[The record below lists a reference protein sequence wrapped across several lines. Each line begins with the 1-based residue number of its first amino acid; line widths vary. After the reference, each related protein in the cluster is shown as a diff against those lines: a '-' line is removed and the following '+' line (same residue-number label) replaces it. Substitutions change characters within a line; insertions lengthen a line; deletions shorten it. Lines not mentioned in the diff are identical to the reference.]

1 MTWKLARSKPGR
13 GRAEMQ
19 GSSVPLGRNHV
30 SPSGAPSH
38 RRALRIVLTPPPPP
52 PSPPL
57 PSPLPPPHTS
67 PPSLSPLPLPSL
79 PSPPPPPPSPL
90 SPSPPSPL
98 PSPLSSPPPPFSP
111 LPLPSPLSPLPL
123 PLPLPPPLSP
133 SPLSPLPSPLSPLPL
148 PSPSP
153 LTAPLGEQLMYF
165 SKSGPM
171 KNKHLSKLSFK
182 GELFFNK
189 NYSQRYFY
197 SLSNRKYKYA
207 STCLQCVRCRVRSAC
222 LNTERHKSIN
232 HKHTL
237 TSSGNCTAACF
248 LLQY

>member
-38 RRALRIVLTPPPPP
+38 RRALRIVLT
-52 PSPPL
+52 
-57 PSPLPPPHTS
+57 
-67 PPSLSPLPLPSL
+67 
-79 PSPPPPPPSPL
+79 SPPPLRHPWVSNWCISPNL
-90 SPSPPSPL
+90 V
-98 PSPLSSPPPPFSP
+98 
-111 LPLPSPLSPLPL
+111 
-123 PLPLPPPLSP
+123 
-133 SPLSPLPSPLSPLPL
+133 
-148 PSPSP
+148 
-153 LTAPLGEQLMYF
+153 QWR
-165 SKSGPM
+165 
-171 KNKHLSKLSFK
+171 NKHLSKLSFK

-189 NYSQRYFY
+189 IIVKDIFTVYQTANINMQAHVCSVYGVDVS
-197 SLSNRKYKYA
+197 
-207 STCLQCVRCRVRSAC
+207 SAC

-237 TSSGNCTAACF
+237 TSSGNCTAARF